1 MKGEK
6 RMADTTLY
14 KDKKARQAFIA
25 RGEEV
30 FEKIKG
36 KLEGQEGI
44 VAIEP
49 ESAEYFVGKTLGA
62 ANDAAFAKHP
72 DVWAY
77 FVRLDDPEAA
87 IILATW

>member
-6 RMADTTLY
+6 RMANMALY

-25 RGEEV
+25 TGEEV
-30 FEKIKG
+30 FEGIKG
-36 KLEGQEGI
+36 KLEGQEGV

-49 ESAEYFVGKTLGA
+49 ASGEYFVGQTLGA
-62 ANDAAFAKHP
+62 ANDAAFAKYP
-72 DVWAY
+72 DGWVY

-87 IILATW
+87 IMLVTL